1 MATGTDRS
9 IVAEGLARY
18 FADTKA
24 VDGVDLRVESGGIFG
39 FLGPNGS
46 GKTTTVKVLT
56 TILAPTAGTARVAGF
71 DVTKDQKKVRARIGV
86 ALQEVGLD
94 SLMTAREMLT
104 LQSRLFGASSID
116 ASSKAER
123 LLRAVG
129 LDDVDRKKRV
139 GEYSGGMR
147 RRLDLALALVNDPD
161 VLFLDEPTTGLDPAS
176 RMAIWEEVRRLNED
190 RGMTIFLTTQYLEEA
205 DKLAGEVAII
215 DRGKIV
221 AQGSPG
227 ELKKQIGKEAVSLT
241 FASPEQATRADAVV
255 APLCPARQLSGREL
269 LCYFGAAADK
279 LAGLVRALDEAG
291 IGLEGL
297 TMSEP
302 TLDDVFLRAT
312 GQRMAVKAPGADKEA
327 TL

>member
-1 MATGTDRS
+1 VATSTDRS
-9 IVAEGLARY
+9 IAAEGLARY

-24 VDGVDLRVESGGIFG
+24 VDGVDLHVESGGIFG

-56 TILAPTAGTARVAGF
+56 TILAPTAGTARVGGF
-71 DVTKDQKKVRARIGV
+71 DVTKDQQEVRARIGV

-94 SLMTAREMLT
+94 PLMTAREMLT
-104 LQSRLFGASSID
+104 LQSRLFGADSAA
-116 ASSKAER
+116 ASSTAER

-129 LDDVDRKKRV
+129 LDDVDKKKRV
-139 GEYSGGMR
+139 GQYSGGMR

-161 VLFLDEPTTGLDPAS
+161 ILFLDEPTTGLDPAS
-176 RMAIWEEVRRLNED
+176 RMAIWEEVRRLNQEL
-190 RGMTIFLTTQYLEEA
+190 GMTIFLTTQYLEEA
-205 DKLAGEVAII
+205 DRLAGEVAII

-221 AQGSPG
+221 AQGSPRD
-227 ELKKQIGKEAVSLT
+227 LKKQLGNEAVSLT
-241 FASPEQATRADAVV
+241 FASAEQATRADAVV
-255 APLCPARQLSGREL
+255 APLCPSRQLSGREL

-297 TMSEP
+297 SMSEP

-312 GQRMAVKAPGADKEA
+312 GSRMALKEDPIVKEETA
-327 TL
+327 